1 MAEPTLS
8 FLYNIGSDTAYEGTG
23 GDDAGWK
30 EMVTVTTSGSPDT
43 IVFTGGGIN
52 PALSTPTAT
61 YGSREATL
69 RPVFGTVVIP
79 QTYVETQIGTIMRN
93 VPVAG
98 KNANKHAFAV
108 YIDGAISSDLYLEA
122 WDDSSFS
129 TTASPVLA
137 GTPYYPYSMLNAIR
151 YSEDAGDDLDE
162 HDSSWHGTTYS
173 GTMRSANLKG
183 YDNRVKLKGDD
194 YTANAAVHYN
204 MYVELP
210 YDASLF
216 HGTPVLTFRYLYT

>member
-1 MAEPTLS
+1 MSEPTLS
-8 FLYNIGSDTAYEGTG
+8 FLYNTGSDTTYGGSG
-23 GDDAGWK
+23 GDFGAWK
-30 EMVTVTTSGSPDT
+30 EMVTVTVSGSPDT

-52 PALSTPTAT
+52 AALPTPTAT

-69 RPVFGTVVIP
+69 RPVYGTVIIP
-79 QTYVETQIGTIMRN
+79 QTYVETQIGTLMRN
-93 VPVAG
+93 VPGAG
-98 KNANKHAFAV
+98 KNANKYAFGV
-108 YIDGAISSDLYLEA
+108 FIDGTITSDLYLEA

-137 GTPYYPYSMLNAIR
+137 GTASYPYSMINAIR
-151 YSEDAGDDLDE
+151 YNETHDSGDP

-194 YTANAAVHYN
+194 STTNSAVYYN

-210 YDASLF
+210 YDATLF